1 MEISPDA
8 SPAQPLST
16 RVACD
21 VPQKQQRQRKKVEAL
36 FSRIR
41 SACVGCACGSLCSAF
56 PFLWSGFLA
65 LALKT
70 RGPGSLLAIMLGE
83 ATAQIGAFELD
94 DGRSKLFCT

>member
-1 MEISPDA
+1 MHE
-8 SPAQPLST
+8 PARQHARDLANTPGF
-16 RVACD
+16 A
-21 VPQKQQRQRKKVEAL
+21 KAQRQRKKVEAL

-41 SACVGCACGSLCSAF
+41 SACVGCACGDCRFAQRSRSCG
-56 PFLWSGFLA
+56 PGFLA

-70 RGPGSLLAIMLGE
+70 RCPGSLLAIMLGE